1 MKDELKDIYNATEL
15 PEELP
20 GVVEAALRRGERR
33 ARSRRRSLRILSPM
47 AAALAA
53 FVLVL
58 NTVPTFAAA
67 MYEVPVL
74 GEVCR
79 VLTVRSSHY
88 ADNTKNVD
96 IEVPAID
103 VELGEAGWAES
114 VNRLIEATIDYE
126 VAQSEARAE
135 EYYQA
140 YISTGGDPE
149 DYRPID
155 IGVDYEVYYA
165 SDSVLSFAVIKTET
179 LASAYET
186 FHYYNYD
193 LTTGEELQISEL
205 AGEGWRERA
214 KAQLVELISGPD
226 ADGTYWQ
233 LDEAGLEEALDAAQL
248 RLDGAG
254 RPVLVFQKYSL
265 GPGSTGRP
273 ELVLD

>member
-88 ADNTKNVD
+88 ADDKKNVD

>member
-103 VELGEAGWAES
+103 VELGEAGRAES

>member
-33 ARSRRRSLRILSPM
+33 VRSRRRSLRILSPM

-114 VNRLIEATIDYE
+114 INRLIEATIDYE

>member
-1 MKDELKDIYNATEL
+1 MKDELKGIYNATEL

>member
-58 NTVPTFAAA
+58 NSVPTFAAA

-74 GEVCR
+74 GEFCR